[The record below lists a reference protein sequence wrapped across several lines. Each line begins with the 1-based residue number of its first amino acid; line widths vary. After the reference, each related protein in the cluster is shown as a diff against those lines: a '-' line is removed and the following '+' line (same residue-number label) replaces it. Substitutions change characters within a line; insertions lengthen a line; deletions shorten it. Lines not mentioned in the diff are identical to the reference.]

1 MSRREVPGIGH
12 NQPPGPLDETE
23 SVPELGGVKAGSKV
37 MTIPE
42 AGRELGYGRNRSY
55 TMARTEEI
63 PTVPNSGR
71 KKMVPRAWVEAM
83 LERTTEKALARS
95 GLGSDTGQVKPVDP
109 KAAEG

>member
-12 NQPPGPLDETE
+12 NQPPGPLDETA
-23 SVPELGGVKAGSKV
+23 SVPEPGGVKAGSKV

-55 TMARTEEI
+55 DMARKKEI